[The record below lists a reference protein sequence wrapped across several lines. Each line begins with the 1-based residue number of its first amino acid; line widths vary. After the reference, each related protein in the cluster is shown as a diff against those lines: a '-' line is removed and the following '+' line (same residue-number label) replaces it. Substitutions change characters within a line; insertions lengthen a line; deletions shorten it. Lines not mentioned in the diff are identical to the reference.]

1 MKEMTMNS
9 VESFLNEFE
18 KVAKVKLQGIQFK
31 GTTNRKDGK
40 LVPVVSIN
48 SIAAGVKFTEDSKEF
63 LIRLAEKAVMQ
74 VSNKENSN
82 VVNALVKTAI
92 NCDELIELY
101 NGLKKVIHFP
111 IYMNYFE
118 MQLTDSDSNKI
129 NWKKIFKEYINQ
141 IEIYFM
147 NVQKQIIEY

>member
-9 VESFLNEFE
+9 VEFFLNEFE
-18 KVAKVKLQGIQFK
+18 KVAKVKLQGVQFK
-31 GTTNRKDGK
+31 GTTNQKDGK
-40 LVPVVSIN
+40 LIPVVSIN

-74 VSNKENSN
+74 VSSKENSD
-82 VVNALVKTAI
+82 VVNALVKTTI
-92 NCDELIELY
+92 DCNEFIELY
-101 NGLKKVIHFP
+101 DGLKKVIYFP
-111 IYMNYFE
+111 AYINYFE
-118 MQLTDSDSNKI
+118 MQLTNSDKI
-129 NWKKIFKEYINQ
+129 KWKKIFKEYINQ